1 MAEDQIVDESAMTE
15 AAKTEDA
22 IQDLERIE
30 EEVVAEAEASVE
42 DFDKMG
48 DVDAAAAAAETAA
61 EFEEAIGG
69 TEEVEKDLEK

>member
-1 MAEDQIVDESAMTE
+1 MADKTVDEIAMSE

-22 IQDLERIE
+22 IKDLERIE
-30 EEVVAEAEASVE
+30 EEVVAEASASVE

-61 EFEEAIGG
+61 EFEEAIGD
-69 TEEVEKDLEK
+69 TEAVEKDLEK